1 MMKRRIGCVL
11 LALLAALLLAAGC
24 QKGPGQLTL
33 YGVNTGK
40 ADCLL
45 FCLPNGESLL
55 VDTGL
60 KDTYPQIKAVLELAG
75 VRKIDHLILTH
86 GHKDHIGGLKQLA
99 KDYKIGA
106 IYTNAYDTAT
116 YSKKEWELLST
127 AADKGLPLYPATING
142 ANRSVTSLS
151 FGNIAVDFLAPARPY
166 SDEED
171 DNNNSLVLRI
181 THGDVVF
188 LLMADATS
196 LIEEDLLA
204 SYSPA
209 ELRADFLK
217 AGRHGQADAN
227 IEAFIEAVA
236 PEAVYLTGNRAQD
249 ADSPDEAV
257 LARYAAVGAQAYIN
271 EGDQLAIVW
280 VSDGAA
286 LSTGEY
292 ISAD

>member
-1 MMKRRIGCVL
+1 MMKRRMGCVL

-24 QKGPGQLTL
+24 QKGPGELTL

-60 KDTYPQIKAVLELAG
+60 KDTYSQIKAVLELAG
-75 VRKIDHLILTH
+75 VRKIDHLIITH

-99 KDYKIGA
+99 KDYKIGT
-106 IYTNAYDTAT
+106 IYTNDYDTAT
-116 YSKKEWELLST
+116 YGKKERELLST
-127 AADKGLPLYPATING
+127 AADKWLPLYPATING
-142 ANRSVTSLS
+142 ASRSGTSLS

-171 DNNNSLVLRI
+171 DNNNSLVFRL
-181 THGDVVF
+181 THGEVSF

-209 ELRADFLK
+209 GLRADFLK

-227 IEAFIEAVA
+227 TEAFIEAVA

-257 LARYAAVGAQAYIN
+257 LARYAAIGAQAYIN

>member
-11 LALLAALLLAAGC
+11 LALLIALPLAAGC
-24 QKGPGQLTL
+24 QNGPGPLTL

-45 FCLPNGESLL
+45 ICLPNGESLL

-60 KDTYPQIKAVLELAG
+60 KDTYPQVKAVLELAG
-75 VRKIDHLILTH
+75 VRKIDRLILTH

-99 KDYKIGA
+99 GDYKIGT

-116 YSKKEWELLST
+116 YSDKERELLSG
-127 AADKGLPLYPATING
+127 AADKWQPLTPATITG
-142 ANRSVTSLS
+142 AKRGGASLAL
-151 FGNIAVDFLAPARPY
+151 GNITVDFLAPARPY
-166 SDEED
+166 SDAED
-171 DNNNSLVLRI
+171 DNNNSLVFRLR
-181 THGDVVF
+181 HGAVSF

-204 SYSPA
+204 AYGEA
-209 ELRADFLK
+209 ALRANFLK
-217 AGRHGQADAN
+217 AGRHGKADAN
-227 IEAFIEAVA
+227 TKAFIEAVA
-236 PEAVYLTGNRAQD
+236 PEAVYLTGNRAED

-257 LARYAAVGAQAYIN
+257 LARYADAGAQAYSN
-271 EGDQLAIVW
+271 EGDHLAIVW
-280 VSDGAA
+280 VSDGVA

-292 ISAD
+292 IHAD